1 MFILSKDRLENSQAE
16 FESAWSAY
24 VNYLNSISQKLP
36 KSAYEFAVAEW
47 HYNFNDHRCPHDSWL
62 DRLAIENHHPR
73 DGGSYSLPSIT
84 LKLLGAYHDGFIVL
98 TYKAVISYSL
108 STEQKIATKKD
119 PADWLYDEIRL
130 SDNGNVLHEI
140 EWSDGSVWL
149 IECADVCYEW
159 LQLQ

>member
-1 MFILSKDRLENSQAE
+1 MFILSKDRRENSRDE
-16 FESAWSAY
+16 FDSAWSAY
-24 VNYLNSISQKLP
+24 VKYLNSISQKLP
-36 KSAYEFAVAEW
+36 KSAYEFAAAEW
-47 HYNFNDHRCPHDSWL
+47 HYNFNDHRCPHDGWL
-62 DRLAIENHHPR
+62 DMLAIENHYTR
-73 DGGSYSLPSIT
+73 DGGSCSLPSIT

-98 TYKAVISYSL
+98 TYNAVMSYSL
-108 STEQKIATKKD
+108 STEPRIIARND